1 MADTLNYKHL
11 HYFWVVA
18 HEGSITKASERLH
31 ITPQTISGQ
40 LSLLESRI
48 GAPVFEKVGRGLRL
62 TDTGRLVLT
71 YADDIFELGNELSD
85 VLRGTAAIGP
95 SEFIVGA
102 ASALPK
108 TIVYKILEPA
118 LQLPQELSITS
129 REGPIDTML
138 ADLAI
143 HKLDLVLSD
152 TPVTSAVSVKAFN
165 HLLGESSISCFAT
178 PDLAKSLKPNFPQSL
193 NNAPVLLP
201 TPQNAVRQL
210 ISAWMHQKDIRPAIC
225 GQFDDSALMKSFGQV
240 GMGAFFMSSTIEGE
254 VCNNFGVDVVGRL
267 DDVQQKFYAIS
278 AERKI
283 KHPAVAAI
291 CDSARA
297 SLFAD
302 Q

>member
-40 LSLLESRI
+40 ISLLEDRI
-48 GAPVFEKVGRGLRL
+48 GSAVFEKAGRGLQL
-62 TDTGRLVLT
+62 TDTGRLVLK

-85 VLRGTAAIGP
+85 VLRGAPAIGP

-108 TIVYKILEPA
+108 TIVYKVLEPA
-118 LQLPQELSITS
+118 LNLDQELSLTS
-129 REGPIDTML
+129 REGPIDAML

-152 TPVTSAVSVKAFN
+152 TPVTSAVSVKAYN
-165 HLLGESSISCFAT
+165 HLLGESSLSCFAT
-178 PDLAKSLKPNFPQSL
+178 PSLESLLKPNFPYSL

-210 ISAWMHQKDIRPAIC
+210 IDSWLDQKDIRPIIC
-225 GQFDDSALMKSFGQV
+225 GQFDDSALMKAFGQV
-240 GMGAFFMSSTIEGE
+240 GVGVFFMSSTIEEE
-254 VCNNFGVDVVGRL
+254 VCNNFDVKVIGRL

-291 CDSARA
+291 CDRARA
-297 SLFAD
+297 SLFAE
-302 Q
+302 